1 MTWPTNPETDPQA
14 GRQGAAELRSGFVWL
29 ASYPK
34 SGNTWTRAFLHNLI
48 KTIFDED
55 DIQDINGLNRFT
67 VSVGGRDLYAE
78 MLGFKPTDRHRE
90 QTAAVRHRI
99 QRYVAEQFEGLIFAK
114 THQALMVDRGSTTI
128 DFEVT
133 AGAIYIVRNPLDV
146 AISLAHHLGQSVDGA
161 IAIMGTRNI
170 ELDVTET
177 QVHEVIGS
185 WSQHVLS
192 WTRKPHRAIYIM
204 RYEDMLAAPKATF
217 DALARHL
224 LMSPT
229 AAQLADAIDRSSFDK
244 LRAQE
249 DVDGFRERPRHA
261 GRFFREG
268 RAGQWKDI
276 LTAQQID
283 RIVRDHGEQMTRFG
297 YLPV

>member
-1 MTWPTNPETDPQA
+1 MTNVGTNPQRNTGQQQ
-14 GRQGAAELRSGFVWL
+14 RAAEPRSGFVWL

-34 SGNTWTRAFLHNLI
+34 SGNTWTRALLHNLFKAI
-48 KTIFDED
+48 SGED
-55 DIQDINGLNRFT
+55 DVQDINGLSRFT
-67 VSVGGRDLYAE
+67 ASVSGRDLYAE
-78 MLGFKPTDRHRE
+78 LLGFKPTDQHRE
-90 QTAAVRHRI
+90 QTAAVRHQV

-114 THQALMVDRGSTTI
+114 THQALTVDRGSTTI

-146 AISLAHHLGQSVDGA
+146 VISLAHHLGQSVDTA
-161 IAIMGTRNI
+161 IAIMGTKNI
-170 ELDVTET
+170 ELDVTAT

-192 WTRKPHRAIYIM
+192 WTREPHQAIHVM
-204 RYEDMLAAPKATF
+204 RYEDMLAAPEATF

-224 LMSPT
+224 LMAPT
-229 AAQLADAIDRSSFDK
+229 ATQLADAIDRSSFDK

-249 DVDGFRERPRHA
+249 EVDGFRERPQHVE
-261 GRFFREG
+261 RFFREG

-276 LTAQQID
+276 LTSQQVDQI
-283 RIVRDHGEQMTRFG
+283 IKDHSEQMARFG
-297 YLPV
+297 YLAV

>member
-1 MTWPTNPETDPQA
+1 MTWPTNLVTDPQA
-14 GRQGAAELRSGFVWL
+14 GRHGAAEPRSGFVWL

-48 KTIFDED
+48 KTTFDEA

-90 QTAAVRHRI
+90 QTAAVRHRV

-146 AISLAHHLGQSVDGA
+146 VISLAHHLGQSIDRA
-161 IAIMGTRNI
+161 IAIMGTRNV

-192 WTRKPHRAIYIM
+192 WTRKPHQAIYIM
-204 RYEDMLAAPKATF
+204 RYEDMLAAPQATF

-224 LMSPT
+224 LMRPT

-276 LTAQQID
+276 LTARQID
-283 RIVRDHGEQMTRFG
+283 QIVRDHGEQMARFG

>member
-1 MTWPTNPETDPQA
+1 MTWPTNPVTNPQA

-48 KTIFDED
+48 KTTFDED

-67 VSVGGRDLYAE
+67 VSVSGRDLYAE

-90 QTAAVRHRI
+90 QTAAVRHRV
-99 QRYVAEQFEGLIFAK
+99 QRYVAEQFKGLIFAK

-133 AGAIYIVRNPLDV
+133 AGAIYIVRNPLEV

-283 RIVRDHGEQMTRFG
+283 RFVRDHGEQMTRFG

>member
-1 MTWPTNPETDPQA
+1 MTWPTNPVTNPRA
-14 GRQGAAELRSGFVWL
+14 GRQGKAEPRSGFVWL

-48 KTIFDED
+48 KTTFDED

-90 QTAAVRHRI
+90 QTAAVRHRV

-146 AISLAHHLGQSVDGA
+146 VISLAHHLGQSVDRA

-192 WTRKPHRAIYIM
+192 WTRRPHRAIYIM
-204 RYEDMLAAPKATF
+204 RYEDMLAAPEATF

-276 LTAQQID
+276 LTARQID
-283 RIVRDHGEQMTRFG
+283 QMVGDHGEQMARFG